1 MTTMSN
7 NSYHWYFAYSA
18 NMNSIKTKIIATI
31 GPCTDKYDV
40 LKKLHK
46 AGMNVARINMSHATH
61 RDAQNVIDLVR
72 QINAEQSADYGPIGL
87 LLDTQG
93 PEIRTGVHQG
103 DIDLKVGDIVNL
115 TIREDL
121 DVETSSIQINYKG
134 LIKSVSKGSRISI
147 DNGLINFR
155 VLAKD
160 NENLTCKVL
169 DGGKLGSKRHVNL
182 PGVRVD
188 LPSITKKDRKDI
200 NLAIKNNISFIALS
214 FVRSAQDIHELR
226 AILKKN
232 KSSAKIIAKIENQ
245 EGLDN
250 IHEIT
255 KATDIVMVARGDLG
269 IETDLADLPN
279 IQRRIMYA
287 TAKWG
292 KRSIVATHLLESM
305 IVNPTPTRAEV
316 TDVANAIYEG
326 ADAVMLSGETSVGKY
341 PVQCIKMLKKIAA
354 KTENF
359 RTLGYEEFLSDKS
372 DWQNIA
378 IGARDLASRID
389 ADGIVVVTRSGQTA
403 DVISSTKPFRM
414 PIYAFTNNLET
425 FQQLSLVG
433 GMQPHYM
440 KSISNQALTINKIK
454 LILGSKT
461 RSKKSLK
468 FVLIGGVYSASHSDS
483 IQIIST

>member
-1 MTTMSN
+1 MK
-7 NSYHWYFAYSA
+7 A
-18 NMNSIKTKIIATI
+18 IKTKIIATI
-31 GPCTDKYDV
+31 GPSTNTYDS

-61 RDAQNVIDLVR
+61 TDAQNIIDLVH
-72 QINAEQSADYGPIGL
+72 QINSEQSVDHGPIGL

-93 PEIRTGVHQG
+93 PEIRTGINQS
-103 DIDLKVGDIVNL
+103 DMDLTVGDIVNL

-147 DNGLINFR
+147 DNGLINFK

-160 NENLTCKVL
+160 KENLTCKVL

-200 NLAIKNNISFIALS
+200 LLAIKNNVSFIALS
-214 FVRSAQDIHELR
+214 FVRSAQDIYDLR
-226 AILKKN
+226 EILKKK
-232 KSSAKIIAKIENQ
+232 KSSARIIAKIENQ

-341 PVQCIKMLKKIAA
+341 PVQCIKMLKNIAA

-359 RTLGYEEFLSDKS
+359 RTLGYEKFLTDKS

-378 IGARDLASRID
+378 IAARDLATRIN

-414 PIYAFTNNLET
+414 PIHAFTNNQET

-433 GMQPHYM
+433 GMQPYFM
-440 KSISNQALTINKIK
+440 KSISNQATAINKIK
-454 LILGSKT
+454 LILASKI
-461 RSKKSLK
+461 RAKKSLK

>member
-1 MTTMSN
+1 MK
-7 NSYHWYFAYSA
+7 A
-18 NMNSIKTKIIATI
+18 IKTKIIATI
-31 GPCTDKYDV
+31 GPTTNTYDS

-61 RDAQNVIDLVR
+61 TDAQNIIDLVH
-72 QINAEQSADYGPIGL
+72 QINSEQSVDHGPIGL

-93 PEIRTGVHQG
+93 PEIRTGINQS
-103 DIDLKVGDIVNL
+103 DMDLTVGDIVNL

-147 DNGLINFR
+147 DNGLINFK

-160 NENLTCKVL
+160 KENLTCKVL

-200 NLAIKNNISFIALS
+200 LLAIKNNVSFIALS
-214 FVRSAQDIHELR
+214 FVRSAQDINDLR
-226 AILKKN
+226 DILKKK
-232 KSSAKIIAKIENQ
+232 KSSARIIAKIENQ

-341 PVQCIKMLKKIAA
+341 PVQCIKMLKNIAA

-359 RTLGYEEFLSDKS
+359 RTLGYEKFLTDMS

-378 IGARDLASRID
+378 IAARDLATRIN

-414 PIYAFTNNLET
+414 PIHAFTNNQQT

-433 GMQPHYM
+433 GMQPYFM
-440 KSISNQALTINKIK
+440 KSISNQASAINKIK
-454 LILGSKT
+454 LILASKV
-461 RSKKSLK
+461 RAKKSLK

>member
-1 MTTMSN
+1 
-7 NSYHWYFAYSA
+7 
-18 NMNSIKTKIIATI
+18 
-31 GPCTDKYDV
+31 
-40 LKKLHK
+40 
-46 AGMNVARINMSHATH
+46 MNVARINMSHATH
-61 RDAQNVIDLVR
+61 KDAQNVIDLVR

-93 PEIRTGVHQG
+93 PEIRTGVYQG

-414 PIYAFTNNLET
+414 PIYAFTNNLDT

-440 KSISNQALTINKIK
+440 KSISNQASTINKIK
-454 LILGSKT
+454 LILRSKV

>member
-1 MTTMSN
+1 
-7 NSYHWYFAYSA
+7 
-18 NMNSIKTKIIATI
+18 MNAIKTKIIATI
-31 GPCTDKYDV
+31 GPSTTTYDS

-61 RDAQNVIDLVR
+61 SDAQNIIDIVH
-72 QINAEQSADYGPIGL
+72 QINSEQSVDYGPIGL

-93 PEIRTGVHQG
+93 PEIRTGINQS
-103 DIDLKVGDIVNL
+103 DIDLTIGDIVNL

-160 NENLTCKVL
+160 KENLTCKVL

-200 NLAIKNNISFIALS
+200 HLAIKNNVSFIALS
-214 FVRSAQDIHELR
+214 FVRSAQDILDLR
-226 AILKKN
+226 DILKKK
-232 KSSAKIIAKIENQ
+232 KSSARIIAKIENQ

-341 PVQCIKMLKKIAA
+341 PVQCIKMLKNIAT

-359 RTLGYEEFLSDKS
+359 RTLGYEEFLTEKS

-378 IGARDLASRID
+378 VAARDLATRIN

-414 PIYAFTNNLET
+414 PIHAFTNNQET

-433 GMQPHYM
+433 GMQPYFM
-440 KSISNQALTINKIK
+440 KSISNQASTINKIK
-454 LILGSKT
+454 LILASKI

>member
-1 MTTMSN
+1 MKP
-7 NSYHWYFAYSA
+7 
-18 NMNSIKTKIIATI
+18 IKTKIIATI
-31 GPCTDKYDV
+31 GPSTNTYDS

-61 RDAQNVIDLVR
+61 GDAQNIIDIVR
-72 QINAEQSADYGPIGL
+72 QINSEQSKYYGPIGL

-93 PEIRTGVHQG
+93 PEIRTGVNQG

-147 DNGLINFR
+147 DNGLINFK
-155 VLAKD
+155 VLEKD
-160 NENLTCKVL
+160 NENLKCKVL

-214 FVRSAQDIHELR
+214 FVRSAQDVHELR
-226 AILKKN
+226 DILKKK

-255 KATDIVMVARGDLG
+255 KAADIVMVARGDLG

-279 IQRRIMYA
+279 IQRRIMYV

-341 PVQCIKMLKKIAA
+341 PVQCIKMLKQIAA

-359 RTLGYEEFLSDKS
+359 RTLGYERFLSDKS

-378 IGARDLASRID
+378 IGARDLASRIN

-414 PIYAFTNNLET
+414 PIHAFTNSQET

-433 GMQPHYM
+433 GMQPYFM
-440 KSISNQALTINKIK
+440 KSISNQTTTINKIK
-454 LILGSKT
+454 LILASKT

-468 FVLIGGVYSASHSDS
+468 FVLIGGVYSVSHSDS

>member
-1 MTTMSN
+1 MK
-7 NSYHWYFAYSA
+7 A
-18 NMNSIKTKIIATI
+18 IKTKIIATI
-31 GPCTDKYDV
+31 GPSTNTYDS

-61 RDAQNVIDLVR
+61 TDAQNIIDLVH
-72 QINAEQSADYGPIGL
+72 QINSEQSVDHGPIGL

-93 PEIRTGVHQG
+93 PEIRTGINQS
-103 DIDLKVGDIVNL
+103 DMDLTVGDIVNL

-134 LIKSVSKGSRISI
+134 LIKSVSKGSRITI
-147 DNGLINFR
+147 DNGLINFK

-160 NENLTCKVL
+160 KENLTCKVL

-200 NLAIKNNISFIALS
+200 NLAIKHNVSFIALS
-214 FVRSAQDIHELR
+214 FVRSAKDVLDLR
-226 AILKKN
+226 AILKKK
-232 KSSAKIIAKIENQ
+232 KSSAQIIAKIENQ

-250 IHEIT
+250 IHAIT
-255 KATDIVMVARGDLG
+255 QAADIVMVARGDLG

-292 KRSIVATHLLESM
+292 RRSIVATHLLESM
-305 IVNPTPTRAEV
+305 INNPTPTRAEV

-326 ADAVMLSGETSVGKY
+326 ADAVMLSGETSVGKF
-341 PVQCIKMLKKIAA
+341 PIQCIKMLKKIAL
-354 KTENF
+354 KTEYF
-359 RTLGYEEFLSDKS
+359 RTLGYERFLNESS

-378 IGARDLASRID
+378 LGARDLASRIN
-389 ADGIVVVTRSGQTA
+389 ADGIIIITRSGQTA
-403 DVISSTKPFRM
+403 NVVSNTKPFRM
-414 PIYAFTNNLET
+414 PVHAFTNNNNT
-425 FQQLSLVG
+425 YNHLSLVG
-433 GMQPHYM
+433 GIKPYFL
-440 KSISNQALTINKIK
+440 KSISNKSLTIKKIK
-454 LILGSKT
+454 SILSSSTK
-461 RSKKSLK
+461 SKKSLK
-468 FVLIGGVYSASHSDS
+468 FVLIAGIYSASHTDS
-483 IQIIST
+483 IQIVST

>member
-1 MTTMSN
+1 
-7 NSYHWYFAYSA
+7 
-18 NMNSIKTKIIATI
+18 
-31 GPCTDKYDV
+31 
-40 LKKLHK
+40 
-46 AGMNVARINMSHATH
+46 MNVARINMSHATH
-61 RDAQNVIDLVR
+61 TDAQNIIDLVQ
-72 QINAEQSADYGPIGL
+72 QINSEQSVDHGPIGL

-93 PEIRTGVHQG
+93 PEIRTGINQS
-103 DIDLKVGDIVNL
+103 DMDLTVGDIVNL

-134 LIKSVSKGSRISI
+134 LIKSVSKGSRISL
-147 DNGLINFR
+147 DNGLINFK

-160 NENLTCKVL
+160 KENLTCKVL

-200 NLAIKNNISFIALS
+200 LLAIKNNVSFIALS
-214 FVRSAQDIHELR
+214 FVRSAQDINDLR
-226 AILKKN
+226 DILKKK
-232 KSSAKIIAKIENQ
+232 KSSARIIAKIENQ

-341 PVQCIKMLKKIAA
+341 PVQCIKMLKNIAA

-359 RTLGYEEFLSDKS
+359 RTLGYEKFLTDTS

-378 IGARDLASRID
+378 IAARDLATRIN

-414 PIYAFTNNLET
+414 PIHAFTNNQQT

-433 GMQPHYM
+433 GMQPYFM
-440 KSISNQALTINKIK
+440 KSISNQASAINKIK
-454 LILGSKT
+454 LILASNV
-461 RSKKSLK
+461 RAKKSLK